1 MDREAAKSM
10 LERVRAGE
18 LPVDEA
24 LEALLDLPFEDL
36 GFAKVDHH
44 RQLRTGAPEV
54 VYGEGKSAEQIVAIA
69 QAIRSRG
76 ALALVTRVTPSA
88 GEQAAAAF
96 DDATHDPIARTV
108 LVGPVANRRSGRVA
122 VVSAGT
128 TDRPVA
134 SEAIVTLEALGHE
147 AVAIEDVGVSGLHR
161 IVAERHRLDTMGA
174 VIVAAGM
181 EGALASVV
189 TGLISRPVIA
199 VPTSVGYGASFGGIA
214 ALLGML
220 SSCAAGVAVVNID
233 NGFGAACVA
242 SRMLDAP
249 R

>member
-1 MDREAAKSM
+1 MRAL
-10 LERVRAGE
+10 LERIQAGE
-18 LPVDEA
+18 LPVEEA
-24 LEALLDLPFEDL
+24 LEALVDLPFEDL
-36 GFAKVDHH
+36 GFAKVDHQ

-54 VYGEGKSAEQIVAIA
+54 VYGEGKTAEQVLGIVD
-69 QAIRSRG
+69 AIRSRG
-76 ALALVTRVTPSA
+76 SVALVTRVAPD
-88 GEQAAAAF
+88 AAERVVGTF
-96 DDATHDPIARTV
+96 EDATHDPVART
-108 LVGPVANRRSGRVA
+108 LVVGTPAARRGGRVA

-147 AVAIEDVGVSGLHR
+147 PVRIEDVGVSGLHR
-161 IVAERHRLDTMGA
+161 IVAQRPTLETMGA
-174 VIVAAGM
+174 VIVTAGM

-189 TGLISRPVIA
+189 AGLISRPVIA